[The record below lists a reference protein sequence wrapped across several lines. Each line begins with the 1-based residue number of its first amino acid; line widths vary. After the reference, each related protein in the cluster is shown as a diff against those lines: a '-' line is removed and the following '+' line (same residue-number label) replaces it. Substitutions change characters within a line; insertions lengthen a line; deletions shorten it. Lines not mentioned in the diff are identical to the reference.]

1 MFATRPRATRRP
13 VKHMGRQLVIRL
25 LQMLL
30 SLLGMSLLIFVL
42 VRASGDPVDLLRT
55 STTTEAEV
63 ANIRAQ
69 WGLDKSYP
77 EQYWVFVSG
86 LAHGDLGSSLIQRRP
101 VTTMIGEALPN
112 SLSLGV
118 LAFVVGIGLALVLGV
133 LAATNRDT
141 WLDNG
146 VKFLAI
152 LGQALPGFWVAIVAI
167 YVFSVQ
173 FRLLPTSGVD
183 GPANYVLPVLTLA
196 FFLMPGML
204 RLVRSSMLD
213 VLGSEYVKL
222 ARIKGLPERTVIWK
236 HALRNALIA
245 PLTAAGAI
253 FAGLITGAVI
263 LENVFAWPGVGRL
276 LVTAVSGRDFPVVQ
290 GITIMVAVVVL
301 AINLLVDIAYAYVD
315 PRIRI

>member
-1 MFATRPRATRRP
+1 
-13 VKHMGRQLVIRL
+13 MGRQLLIRL
-25 LQMLL
+25 MQTVV
-30 SLLGMSLLIFVL
+30 SLIGMSLLIFVL
-42 VRASGDPVDLLRT
+42 VRASGDPVDLMRT
-55 STTTEAEV
+55 STTTDAEI
-63 ANIRAQ
+63 ANIRVQ

-77 EQYWVFVSG
+77 EQYWLFVSG
-86 LAHGDLGSSLIQRRP
+86 MAQGDLGKSLIQQRP
-101 VTTMIGEALPN
+101 VTTMIGEALPS

-118 LAFVVGIGLALVLGV
+118 LAFVIGIGLALVLGV
-133 LAATNRDT
+133 LAATKRDT

-167 YVFSVQ
+167 YIFSVYWH
-173 FRLLPTSGVD
+173 LLPTSGM
-183 GPANYVLPVLTLA
+183 GTPAHYVLPVLTLA
-196 FFLMPGML
+196 FFLLPGMM

-263 LENVFAWPGVGRL
+263 LETVFAWPGVGRL

-290 GITIMVAVVVL
+290 GVTMMVAVVTL

-315 PRIRI
+315 PRIRT

>member
-1 MFATRPRATRRP
+1 
-13 VKHMGRQLVIRL
+13 MGRQLVIRL
-25 LQMLL
+25 LQSIL

-42 VRASGDPVDLLRT
+42 VRLSGDPVDLMRT
-55 STTTEAEV
+55 STTTEADL

-77 EQYWVFVSG
+77 EQYWTFVSG
-86 LAHGDLGSSLIQRRP
+86 IVRGDLGTSLIQRRP

-112 SLSLGV
+112 SLSLAG
-118 LAFVVGIGLALVLGV
+118 LAFVIGIGLAVVLGV
-133 LAATNRDT
+133 LAATNRDS

-152 LGQALPGFWVAIVAI
+152 LGQALPGFWVGIVAI
-167 YVFSVQ
+167 YVFSVYWH
-173 FRLLPTSGVD
+173 LLPTSGVGD
-183 GPANYVLPVLTLA
+183 PSHYVLPVLTLA
-196 FFLMPGML
+196 FFLMPGMM

-222 ARIKGLPERTVIWK
+222 ARIKGLPEQTVIWK

-253 FAGLITGAVI
+253 FASLITGAVI
-263 LENVFAWPGVGRL
+263 LETVFAWPGVGRL
-276 LVTAVSGRDFPVVQ
+276 MVTAVSGRDFPVVQ
-290 GITIMVAVVVL
+290 GITLMVAVVVL
-301 AINLLVDIAYAYVD
+301 AVNLLVDITYAYVD
-315 PRIRI
+315 PRIRL

>member
-1 MFATRPRATRRP
+1 
-13 VKHMGRQLVIRL
+13 MGRQLLIRL
-25 LQMLL
+25 IQTLV
-30 SLLGMSLLIFVL
+30 SLIGMSVLIFVL
-42 VRASGDPVDLLRT
+42 VRASGDPVDLMRT
-55 STTTEAEV
+55 SSTTDADI
-63 ANIRAQ
+63 ANIKVQ

-77 EQYWVFVSG
+77 EQYWLFVSG
-86 LAHGDLGSSLIQRRP
+86 MAQGDLGKSLIQRRP
-101 VTTMIGEALPN
+101 VTTMIGEALPS

-118 LAFVVGIGLALVLGV
+118 LAFVLGIGTALGLGV
-133 LAATNRDT
+133 LAATRRDT

-146 VKFLAI
+146 AKFLAV

-167 YVFSVQ
+167 YVFSVYWH
-173 FRLLPTSGVD
+173 LLPTSGM
-183 GPANYVLPVLTLA
+183 GTPAHYVLPVLTLA
-196 FFLMPGML
+196 FFLLPGMM

-245 PLTAAGAI
+245 PLTADGAI

-263 LENVFAWPGVGRL
+263 LETVFAWPGVGRL

-290 GITIMVAVVVL
+290 GVTMMVAVVTL
-301 AINLLVDIAYAYVD
+301 LINLLVDITYAYVD
-315 PRIRI
+315 PRIRT

>member
-1 MFATRPRATRRP
+1 
-13 VKHMGRQLVIRL
+13 MGRQLVIRL
-25 LQMLL
+25 LQSIL

-42 VRASGDPVDLLRT
+42 VRMSGDPVDLMRT
-55 STTTEAEV
+55 STTTEADL

-77 EQYWVFVSG
+77 EQYWTFVSG
-86 LAHGDLGSSLIQRRP
+86 IVRGDLGTSLIQRRP

-112 SLSLGV
+112 SLSLAG
-118 LAFVVGIGLALVLGV
+118 LAFVVGIGLAVVLGV
-133 LAATNRDT
+133 LAATNRDS

-152 LGQALPGFWVAIVAI
+152 LGQALPGFWVGIVAI
-167 YVFSVQ
+167 YVFSVYWH
-173 FRLLPTSGVD
+173 LLPTSGVGD
-183 GPANYVLPVLTLA
+183 ATHYVLPVLTLA
-196 FFLMPGML
+196 FFLMPGMM

-222 ARIKGLPERTVIWK
+222 ARIKGLPEQTVIWK

-253 FAGLITGAVI
+253 FASLITGAVI
-263 LENVFAWPGVGRL
+263 LETVFAWPGVGRL
-276 LVTAVSGRDFPVVQ
+276 MVTAVSGRDFPVVQ
-290 GITIMVAVVVL
+290 GITLMVAVVVL
-301 AINLLVDIAYAYVD
+301 VVNLLVDITYAYVD
-315 PRIRI
+315 PRIRL

>member
-1 MFATRPRATRRP
+1 
-13 VKHMGRQLVIRL
+13 MGRQLIIRL
-25 LQMLL
+25 IQTFI
-30 SLLGMSLLIFVL
+30 SLIGMSLLIFIL
-42 VRASGDPVDLLRT
+42 VRASGDPVDLMRT
-55 STTTEAEV
+55 STTTDAEI
-63 ANIRAQ
+63 ANIKEQ

-77 EQYWVFVSG
+77 EQYWIFLSG
-86 LAHGDLGSSLIQRRP
+86 MAHGDLGKSLIQRRP

-112 SLSLGV
+112 SLSLGL
-118 LAFVVGIGLALVLGV
+118 LAFVIGIGMALVLGV
-133 LAATNRDT
+133 LAATRRDS

-146 VKFLAI
+146 VKFIAV
-152 LGQALPGFWVAIVAI
+152 LGQALPTFWVGIVAI
-167 YVFSVQ
+167 YIFSVYWQ
-173 FRLLPTSGVD
+173 LLPTSGLG

-196 FFLMPGML
+196 FFLMPGMM

-263 LENVFAWPGVGRL
+263 LETVFAWPGVGRL

-290 GITIMVAVVVL
+290 GITIMVALVVL
-301 AINLLVDIAYAYVD
+301 VINLLVDIAYAYVD
-315 PRIRI
+315 PRIRF

>member
-1 MFATRPRATRRP
+1 
-13 VKHMGRQLVIRL
+13 MGRQLITRL
-25 LQMLL
+25 MQTFV

-42 VRASGDPVDLLRT
+42 VRVSGDPTDLMRT
-55 STTTEAEV
+55 STTTEEDI
-63 ANIRAQ
+63 ANIKAQ

-77 EQYWVFVSG
+77 EQYWLFVSG
-86 LAHGDLGSSLIQRRP
+86 LARGDLGTSLIQRRP

-112 SLSLGV
+112 SLRLGG
-118 LAFVVGIGLALVLGV
+118 LAFVIGMGLAVVLGV

-146 VKFLAI
+146 VKFVAI

-167 YVFSVQ
+167 YVFSVNWH
-173 FRLLPTSGVD
+173 LLPTSGVG
-183 GPANYVLPVLTLA
+183 GPESYVLPVLTLA
-196 FFLMPGML
+196 FFLMPGMM

-236 HALRNALIA
+236 HAFRNALIA

-253 FAGLITGAVI
+253 FASLITGAVI
-263 LENVFAWPGVGRL
+263 LETVFAWPGVGRL
-276 LVTAVSGRDFPVVQ
+276 MVSGVSGRDFPVVQ
-290 GITIMVAVVVL
+290 GITLMVAVMVL
-301 AINLLVDIAYAYVD
+301 LINLLVDIAYAYVD
-315 PRIRI
+315 PRIRY

>member
-1 MFATRPRATRRP
+1 
-13 VKHMGRQLVIRL
+13 MGRQLIIRV
-25 LQMLL
+25 LQMLV
-30 SLLGMSLLIFVL
+30 SLVGMSLLIFIL
-42 VRASGDPVDLLRT
+42 VRASGDPVDLMRT
-55 STTTEAEV
+55 STSTEAEI
-63 ANIRAQ
+63 ANIRVQ
-69 WGLDKSYP
+69 WGLDKSYT
-77 EQYWVFVSG
+77 EQYWVFLSG
-86 LAHGDLGSSLIQRRP
+86 LARGDLGSSLIQRRP

-152 LGQALPGFWVAIVAI
+152 LGQAMPGFWVAIVAI
-167 YVFSVQ
+167 YIFSVQ
-173 FRLLPTSGVD
+173 FRWLPTSGVG

-301 AINLLVDIAYAYVD
+301 LINLLVDIAYAFVD
-315 PRIRI
+315 PRIRF